1 MAITGKKL
9 KRMLKIW
16 PPYLGAGIKVD
27 SISDDWRKMVV
38 SMKLRW
44 YNRNAVGTH
53 FGGSLSSMVDP
64 HYMLMLLNILGKN
77 YTVWD
82 LSSCIEFVKAS
93 KHPVKAEF
101 ILTDEIIE
109 NIKTK
114 TQSGEKYLPT
124 FNLNIV
130 DSQNNVVAKVQKTL
144 YIRLKQA

>member
-27 SISDDWRKMVV
+27 SISDDWKKMVV

-64 HYMLMLLNILGKN
+64 HYMLMLLNILGEK
-77 YTVWD
+77 YVVWD
-82 LSSCIEFVKAS
+82 ISNCIEFVKAS
-93 KHPVKAEF
+93 KLPVKAEF
-101 ILTDEIIE
+101 ILTDDIIDK
-109 NIKTK
+109 IKVK

-124 FNLNIV
+124 FNLDIV
-130 DSQNNVVAKVQKTL
+130 DSDNIVVAKVQKIL